1 MPRVDYGEILMD
13 ESFYPC
19 DKCKTTEFYLDF
31 DIYKC
36 VKCGAG
42 VEMVKTPKTSKLK
55 EKKKLRK
62 FREE

>member
-1 MPRVDYGEILMD
+1 MPRVDYEEILMD

-36 VKCGAG
+36 VECGKE
-42 VEMVKTPKTSKLK
+42 VEMVKAPKAPKFK